1 MKTIKSGLQVLLALV
16 VISTLSCKKDTG
28 SRSQIPQDNNNIIS
42 SNWFYINDWIPE
54 QGTNGE
60 QQSFYI
66 KYLPAAS
73 ANLEIGKIL
82 VLGKYEFGTVT
93 TLPFI
98 FDRTAFGVEKQPGN
112 LKFLII
118 FSRGFCVSAFGVSFR
133 YILIP
138 EDKLSPHLNYN
149 DYNEVCNYYSI
160 PG

>member
-82 VLGKYEFGTVT
+82 VFGK
-93 TLPFI
+93 
-98 FDRTAFGVEKQPGN
+98 
-112 LKFLII
+112 
-118 FSRGFCVSAFGVSFR
+118 
-133 YILIP
+133 
-138 EDKLSPHLNYN
+138 
-149 DYNEVCNYYSI
+149 
-160 PG
+160 